1 MGVAINPIAMPFN
14 EENGLLMG
22 DSDAYFGGQ
31 MRTYAMWCNQKLA
44 LAGNTDNI
52 TFNEKAMCQKFQ
64 DGTFIATMLQILESG
79 LQEKEVKIRGI
90 KWTPKKLKVF
100 WNENMRIC
108 WEFMRVNKITLGG
121 VNFISIMGGRSMKT
135 VLALVWRWIQRYD
148 MATGVNE
155 LLQWVND
162 HTVATFTNNWSDGM
176 AFVELYS
183 ELFSCVETTD
193 VESWRGHSA
202 EERMTWAFEQFTN
215 KLNIPEMLMVE
226 DLQTTNI
233 DASQVQTY
241 VATIRTEWEKWHAE
255 WLEEEQ
261 KRKDAEN
268 NEDAKKQ
275 FESEMHE
282 TEGDNLFNFGISAFS
297 NQKSETDTIITEII
311 NEITDKLSEAEPPV
325 DYTVFTQEAK
335 DKFRE
340 RTDGFDD
347 AIEKFSKAKDEYDQ
361 VTHTDV
367 TEKKDKCDEKTDE
380 VNKYRDEFD
389 VRIETTLEEY
399 YQTDRADKFYN
410 ECTDHMDTVF
420 QEGGDLMQTIIT
432 ETTES
437 IESAT
442 REEERERIRDEG
454 NKRVEEWIVIFDP
467 LKDEFTQAEDMY
479 PDSHVDDKHK
489 CQDKR
494 DEIDDTVEQFKEMM
508 RIKIEEAM
516 TADHDNDEV
525 FEDELL
531 QLYHETTVHNNET
544 VGGEEVLPL
553 EQLLQN
559 PTKCKERLDEILEKV
574 KGVWGD
580 SESLRQKVHDQVDAV
595 FNANGYECKNG
606 TDCCAECKSGHK

>member
-1 MGVAINPIAMPFN
+1 
-14 EENGLLMG
+14 
-22 DSDAYFGGQ
+22 
-31 MRTYAMWCNQKLA
+31 
-44 LAGNTDNI
+44 
-52 TFNEKAMCQKFQ
+52 
-64 DGTFIATMLQILESG
+64 
-79 LQEKEVKIRGI
+79 
-90 KWTPKKLKVF
+90 
-100 WNENMRIC
+100 
-108 WEFMRVNKITLGG
+108 
-121 VNFISIMGGRSMKT
+121 
-135 VLALVWRWIQRYD
+135 
-148 MATGVNE
+148 
-155 LLQWVND
+155 
-162 HTVATFTNNWSDGM
+162 
-176 AFVELYS
+176 
-183 ELFSCVETTD
+183 
-193 VESWRGHSA
+193 
-202 EERMTWAFEQFTN
+202 MTWAFEQFTN
-215 KLNIPEMLMVE
+215 KLNIPEMLMIE

-347 AIEKFSKAKDEYDQ
+347 AIEKFS
-361 VTHTDV
+361 
-367 TEKKDKCDEKTDE
+367 
-380 VNKYRDEFD
+380 
-389 VRIETTLEEY
+389 
-399 YQTDRADKFYN
+399 N

>member
-1 MGVAINPIAMPFN
+1 MG
-14 EENGLLMG
+14 
-22 DSDAYFGGQ
+22 
-31 MRTYAMWCNQKLA
+31 
-44 LAGNTDNI
+44 
-52 TFNEKAMCQKFQ
+52 
-64 DGTFIATMLQILESG
+64 
-79 LQEKEVKIRGI
+79 
-90 KWTPKKLKVF
+90 
-100 WNENMRIC
+100 
-108 WEFMRVNKITLGG
+108 
-121 VNFISIMGGRSMKT
+121 
-135 VLALVWRWIQRYD
+135 
-148 MATGVNE
+148 
-155 LLQWVND
+155 
-162 HTVATFTNNWSDGM
+162 
-176 AFVELYS
+176 
-183 ELFSCVETTD
+183 
-193 VESWRGHSA
+193 
-202 EERMTWAFEQFTN
+202 RMTWAFEQFTN
-215 KLNIPEMLMVE
+215 KLNIPEMLMIE

-268 NEDAKKQ
+268 NADAKKQ

-367 TEKKDKCDEKTDE
+367 TEKKDK
-380 VNKYRDEFD
+380 RDEID

-508 RIKIEEAM
+508 RIKIEE
-516 TADHDNDEV
+516 
-525 FEDELL
+525 
-531 QLYHETTVHNNET
+531 
-544 VGGEEVLPL
+544 VLPL